1 MRLTFLKKHL
11 VKHSRNSVS
20 KSVDSKFQEGR
31 SEGDVR
37 APAHPPPPPRP
48 GYPIAASVIADL
60 CQ

>member
-20 KSVDSKFQEGR
+20 KSVDSKFLEGR

-37 APAHPPPPPRP
+37 APAHLPRP

>member
-20 KSVDSKFQEGR
+20 KSVDSKFQGGR

-37 APAHPPPPPRP
+37 APAHPRP